1 MAKSVVEICNIALA
15 RIGVTM
21 SIAALSEKSKEAI
34 QCSLLYEQTRD
45 RVLSAA
51 PWPFAR
57 KFAALQ
63 LTGDAPDRWL
73 YRYEYP
79 NDCLDIRHV
88 YPPLPSGMTAS
99 GFRLWQRQSRA
110 AYELAEGEDDNQ
122 TLCTDVE
129 QAVAEYTV
137 RVVNPLRFTSQF
149 SSALEWALAAE
160 LALPLAKGIDY
171 AKNAA
176 VKYEQEINETLAK
189 SLNEEAPDV
198 PADSEFVTVR
208 Y

>member
-1 MAKSVVEICNIALA
+1 MATSVVEICNISLA

-21 SIAALSEKSKEAI
+21 SIASLTERTKEAV
-34 QCSLLYEQTRD
+34 QCNRLYEQTRD

-57 KFAALQ
+57 KTAALQ
-63 LTGDAPDRWL
+63 LTGDAPDRWT

-79 NDCLDIRHV
+79 NDCLDLRHV
-88 YPPLPSGMTAS
+88 YPAFPAGMNIS
-99 GFRLWQRQSRA
+99 SFRLWQRQHRA
-110 AYELAEGEDDNQ
+110 AYEMAEGADGNL
-122 TLCTDVE
+122 TVCTDVDE
-129 QAVAEYTV
+129 AVAGYTV
-137 RVVNPLRFTSQF
+137 RVVNPLRFSAQF

-171 AKNAA
+171 AKNAVA
-176 VKYEQEINETLAK
+176 MYEKELNDALAK
-189 SLNEEAPDV
+189 SLNEEAPDL

-208 Y
+208 I